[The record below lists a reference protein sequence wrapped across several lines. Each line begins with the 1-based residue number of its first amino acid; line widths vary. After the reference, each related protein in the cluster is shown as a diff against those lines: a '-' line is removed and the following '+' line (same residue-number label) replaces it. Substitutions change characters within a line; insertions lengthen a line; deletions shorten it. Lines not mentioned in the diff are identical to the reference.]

1 MKAIYILLI
10 TVILVGCGPSA
21 EQITATAEVAKAQT
35 QTAAPTSTPTLTPTI
50 TPTATPAYTPTPEF
64 SEVYESESLG
74 VSVRYPTGWE
84 VSENEIE
91 ISFEQ
96 DDKKI
101 AVIFFPADVQDQYNG
116 NPVAA
121 LESFILFSGIAM
133 PDEERLHLTSLND
146 SQYALGVYSNPGE
159 ALGFNNPSPLFA
171 AMQFTDDFTIYM
183 EMYAPAG
190 DEDGDRQ
197 IFEMVLASLPPS
209 IPVNLVAAPTL
220 EPNVTASLPELPE
233 GYNWQGVEA
242 IDLALPIPEGWYVT
256 FTRSFESYQGGL
268 QEYDYQYLITQE
280 NPDLVGSFSPYIG
293 TLTIWTF
300 KKNDVNA
307 VDAANEFSSNLE
319 ANPAVT
325 IVDKQYSGQGNI
337 VSYLY
342 FINGINSDV
351 DRDDPN
357 YNRTA
362 RFIVLA
368 NKETNTFYLL
378 NFESASEAWD
388 QEWETGQVMM
398 DALLELLGG
407 QP

>member
-183 EMYAPAG
+183 EM
-190 DEDGDRQ
+190 
-197 IFEMVLASLPPS
+197 
-209 IPVNLVAAPTL
+209 
-220 EPNVTASLPELPE
+220 
-233 GYNWQGVEA
+233 
-242 IDLALPIPEGWYVT
+242 
-256 FTRSFESYQGGL
+256 
-268 QEYDYQYLITQE
+268 
-280 NPDLVGSFSPYIG
+280 
-293 TLTIWTF
+293 
-300 KKNDVNA
+300 
-307 VDAANEFSSNLE
+307 
-319 ANPAVT
+319 
-325 IVDKQYSGQGNI
+325 
-337 VSYLY
+337 
-342 FINGINSDV
+342 
-351 DRDDPN
+351 
-357 YNRTA
+357 
-362 RFIVLA
+362 
-368 NKETNTFYLL
+368 
-378 NFESASEAWD
+378 
-388 QEWETGQVMM
+388 
-398 DALLELLGG
+398 
-407 QP
+407 

>member
-1 MKAIYILLI
+1 
-10 TVILVGCGPSA
+10 
-21 EQITATAEVAKAQT
+21 
-35 QTAAPTSTPTLTPTI
+35 
-50 TPTATPAYTPTPEF
+50 
-64 SEVYESESLG
+64 
-74 VSVRYPTGWE
+74 
-84 VSENEIE
+84 
-91 ISFEQ
+91 
-96 DDKKI
+96 
-101 AVIFFPADVQDQYNG
+101 
-116 NPVAA
+116 
-121 LESFILFSGIAM
+121 
-133 PDEERLHLTSLND
+133 
-146 SQYALGVYSNPGE
+146 
-159 ALGFNNPSPLFA
+159 
-171 AMQFTDDFTIYM
+171 M

-209 IPVNLVAAPTL
+209 IPINLVAAPTL
-220 EPNVTASLPELPE
+220 EPNVTVRLPELPE

-242 IDLALPIPEGWYVT
+242 IYFALPIPEGWYVT